1 MKNWFLFY
9 VNMTYVPKLRN
20 SKLKTKV
27 CHFMNARVQTSKLS
41 KKKTIISNLK
51 MTIMLCQTS
60 QRIIEFTR
68 GNQHYYQPQWFHL
81 QNLQLDIV
89 WIVWSKRKEPT
100 LTMNDLREKNDAWD
114 YWLQLF
120 HKCLR
125 RVAAE
130 NFQVLPMEDANYR
143 IHYVEAIH
151 LNVFSFVKW
160 LKLIFCSLE
169 KESWRYQEISR
180 ESQMNWN
187 GLTRLLSFQ
196 SYHTGQISFPYR
208 KEELRNYFQF
218 QNCKKEP
225 IRIDF
230 W

>member
-81 QNLQLDIV
+81 QNLQLDII

-100 LTMNDLREKNDAWD
+100 LTMNDLREKNDAWTTD
-114 YWLQLF
+114 
-120 HKCLR
+120 C
-125 RVAAE
+125 
-130 NFQVLPMEDANYR
+130 NCS
-143 IHYVEAIH
+143 I
-151 LNVFSFVKW
+151 NV
-160 LKLIFCSLE
+160 
-169 KESWRYQEISR
+169 Y
-180 ESQMNWN
+180 
-187 GLTRLLSFQ
+187 
-196 SYHTGQISFPYR
+196 
-208 KEELRNYFQF
+208 EELQQRIFKSCQWKMPIIGSTMWKQSIWMYFLS
-218 QNCKKEP
+218 
-225 IRIDF
+225 
-230 W
+230 

>member
-1 MKNWFLFY
+1 
-9 VNMTYVPKLRN
+9 
-20 SKLKTKV
+20 
-27 CHFMNARVQTSKLS
+27 
-41 KKKTIISNLK
+41 
-51 MTIMLCQTS
+51 MLCQTS

-180 ESQMNWN
+180 ESQIELKRPHKIIVIPVIPHRSNIIP
-187 GLTRLLSFQ
+187 LQKRRIAKLFS
-196 SYHTGQISFPYR
+196 IS
-208 KEELRNYFQF
+208 KLQ
-218 QNCKKEP
+218 KEP

>member
-1 MKNWFLFY
+1 MIPFAELAAGHY
-9 VNMTYVPKLRN
+9 LDSLV
-20 SKLKTKV
+20 
-27 CHFMNARVQTSKLS
+27 
-41 KKKTIISNLK
+41 KKKGTDAYD
-51 MTIMLCQTS
+51 
-60 QRIIEFTR
+60 E
-68 GNQHYYQPQWFHL
+68 WF
-81 QNLQLDIV
+81 
-89 WIVWSKRKEPT
+89 KRKKWC
-100 LTMNDLREKNDAWD
+100 LD

-196 SYHTGQISFPYR
+196 SYHTGQMSFPYR

-218 QNCKKEP
+218 QNCKTGPEITWSKHIVAQLAE
-225 IRIDF
+225 
-230 W
+230 